1 MDIVLLGY
9 GFESPLSA
17 GIAGIGDLVGHPESC
32 SSSVWSRSGP
42 GDDSTSGSLGVIGAL
57 VGHLWSGFS
66 PSLPLPEFGFDMV
79 LFGYGIESPL
89 SGANGDLV
97 GHM

>member
-1 MDIVLLGY
+1 MVLFGC
-9 GFESPLSA
+9 GFESSLS
-17 GIAGIGDLVGHPESC
+17 AGIGDLVGHMEPC

-42 GDDSTSGSLGVIGAL
+42 GDDCTSGSLGVIGAL

-66 PSLPLPEFGFDMV
+66 SSLPLPEFGFDMV

-89 SGANGDLV
+89 SAGIGDLV
-97 GHM
+97 GHL